1 MHSTTRISIYSVVFE
16 IEAKQV
22 LVILFSSSTFPENS
36 REQVKLPLLRANF
49 MLVAQMEND
58 TKFKVR
64 NSLSNA
70 TLSNAVLESTLIPF
84 SFKNI

>member
-36 REQVKLPLLRANF
+36 REQVKLPLLRANSY
-49 MLVAQMEND
+49 VG
-58 TKFKVR
+58 
-64 NSLSNA
+64 
-70 TLSNAVLESTLIPF
+70 STNRKWYKIQ
-84 SFKNI
+84 SG